1 MNMAID
7 DKGESRDFKKL
18 YYSQCNRLQQY
29 QEQNCTNIFTHNGRH
44 FPPENYLILHVR
56 QVIRAEA
63 KQNQKVGGNPKHD
76 EERWQNT
83 QQDQEL

>member
-1 MNMAID
+1 MTKERAETLRNYITLSVT
-7 DKGESRDFKKL
+7 G
-18 YYSQCNRLQQY
+18 YSSTKNRIVQISLHTTAGTLQ
-29 QEQNCTNIFTHNGRH
+29 H

-63 KQNQKVGGNPKHD
+63 KPDQVGGNPKHD

-83 QQDQEL
+83 